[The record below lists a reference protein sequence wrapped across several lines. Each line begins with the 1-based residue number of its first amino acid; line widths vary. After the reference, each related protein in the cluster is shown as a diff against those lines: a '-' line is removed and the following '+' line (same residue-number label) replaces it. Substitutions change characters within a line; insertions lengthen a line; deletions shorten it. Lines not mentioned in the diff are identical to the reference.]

1 MAHKVKDLAVKTRE
15 YVDKEGNKKANWQNI
30 GSIMQ
35 NDDGSQF
42 LLLDRWVNLGGLPDF
57 SGKPNPSAVLIN
69 IFDPSNRSNYQPT
82 AHDKAK
88 QDGYQPD
95 PGQQAAGSTG
105 SDPSDL
111 DDDIPF

>member
-30 GSIMQ
+30 GSIME
-35 NDDGSQF
+35 NDDGRQF

-57 SGKPNPSAVLIN
+57 SDKPNPSAVLIN
-69 IFDPSNRSNYQPT
+69 IFDPSNRGNYQPT

-95 PGQQAAGSTG
+95 PGQQTAGKPG
-105 SDPSDL
+105 GDPVDI